1 MYSFTFTITFIY
13 IYKLFTFFE
22 GYFTFIFY
30 VNNPPPPS
38 PAMTDY
44 SNSKSLFLGFDLST
58 QQLKIIITDENLT
71 PLDTYNV
78 EFDSQ
83 FKSKY
88 TKINKGVITGDDGE
102 VISPVAMWLDAIN
115 YVFDEM
121 QKSKFPFDKVVGISG
136 SGQQHGSVYWSGEAN
151 ELLNDLIPCK
161 ELSSQLQD
169 AFSWGYSPNYPQ

>member
-1 MYSFTFTITFIY
+1 
-13 IYKLFTFFE
+13 
-22 GYFTFIFY
+22 
-30 VNNPPPPS
+30 
-38 PAMTDY
+38 MTDY

-121 QKSKFPFDKVVGISG
+121 QKSKFPFDKVDVFCIDSINFNRPIS
-136 SGQQHGSVYWSGEAN
+136 S
-151 ELLNDLIPCK
+151 C
-161 ELSSQLQD
+161 
-169 AFSWGYSPNYPQ
+169 